1 MKRFASTIIGISLV
15 VIGFAATVPVQT
27 QAHYWSI
34 SQYDAI
40 TGVNK
45 QILNGTI
52 QARVVKQ
59 YMTIGTQAQLWIDA
73 SMNVLTTK
81 YAPACA
87 AAGCATK

>member
-1 MKRFASTIIGISLV
+1 MERLASIITGISLV
-15 VIGFAATVPVQT
+15 VIGLAATVPVQT
-27 QAHYWSI
+27 QAHYWNI

-45 QILNGTI
+45 QILDGTI
-52 QARVVKQ
+52 HARVVKQ

-81 YAPACA
+81 YAPACL